1 MITIHDSVWYKWR
14 LFLPRN
20 MKNLFGLFAPFLI
33 PMEIFR
39 KIYINVS
46 FDLFVKLEVRSR
58 LQRSAMARSEK
69 IAKRWMRMMYWPLTV
84 LDSAICTPHWYTL
97 SNKLRRWVENN
108 NQRNHLLKQIIRFI
122 YLLFATEEMQTKFS
136 DNRSMSAADVF
147 LGVPEILRTVVT
159 REIATTTTNIIN
171 CLKIEHK
178 IYRTIKR
185 DFSKKKKNTFFTN

>member
-1 MITIHDSVWYKWR
+1 MGCLLRFWYRWKYSAR
-14 LFLPRN
+14 
-20 MKNLFGLFAPFLI
+20 
-33 PMEIFR
+33 
-39 KIYINVS
+39 YINVS

-58 LQRSAMARSEK
+58 LQRSAMARPEK

-147 LGVPEILRTVVT
+147 LDVPEILWTVVT

-185 DFSKKKKNTFFTN
+185 DFSKKKYFLHKLIDRIG